1 MSNKLGIVLQGPISE
16 WTSDIIEEHKVNFPD
31 CDIVLSTWDNED
43 VSSFSCKIVKT
54 KQPKISLPYNSN
66 INFQIIGAR
75 EGLKKINADI
85 IMKCRTDQF
94 VHNPK
99 IFSIYNQ
106 YCTSEKIMV
115 PDHGTSRSEEY
126 RLSDICQI
134 GTKKILNDY
143 WNLMPLFDGSY
154 PITPETYLT
163 KNYVLNVKKDTRRW
177 DITRKNYFCIR
188 GFDEDFK
195 IEWIKPIHSSHYRQK
210 YRTDSKDWINFLD

>member
-1 MSNKLGIVLQGPISE
+1 MSNKLGIMLQGPISE
-16 WTSDIIEEHKVNFPD
+16 WTYDIIEEHKVNFPD

-177 DITRKNYFCIR
+177 DITRKNYFCVR

>member
-66 INFQIIGAR
+66 INFQITGAR
-75 EGLKKINADI
+75 AGLKKINADI

-177 DITRKNYFCIR
+177 DITRKNYFCVR

>member
-1 MSNKLGIVLQGPISE
+1 MSKNSIGILLQGAITDWSE
-16 WTSDIIEEHKVNFPD
+16 
-31 CDIVLSTWDNED
+31 
-43 VSSFSCKIVKT
+43 KIVKEYQENFPNAQILYST
-54 KQPKISLPYNSN
+54 WKTENVKNIPCEVLQLDEPKTVPSSFH
-66 INFQIIGAR
+66 INYQIKGAL
-75 EGLKKINADI
+75 EGLKKMDADI

-115 PDHGTSRSEEY
+115 PDHGTSKSEEY

-163 KNYVLNVKKDTRRW
+163 KNYVLNVKKDTRQW
-177 DITRKNYFCIR
+177 NVTRKNYFCVR

>member
-1 MSNKLGIVLQGPISE
+1 MEKKYGILVQGSITE
-16 WTSDIIEEHKVNFPD
+16 WTYDIIEEHKVNFPD
-31 CDIVLSTWDNED
+31 CDIVLSTWITDDTKDVDCTVVKSIMPKKTAPHYYDINER
-43 VSSFSCKIVKT
+43 IVVT
-54 KQPKISLPYNSN
+54 N
-66 INFQIIGAR
+66 A
-75 EGLKKINADI
+75 GLEKINADI

-163 KNYVLNVKKDTRRW
+163 KNYVLNVKKDTRQW
-177 DITRKNYFCIR
+177 DVTRKNYFCIR